1 VDERD
6 VALTVGAPNLR
17 VPRQLLRG
25 SRDREASSMAR
36 GNGG

>member
-17 VPRQLLRG
+17 VPEQLLRG
-25 SRDREASSMAR
+25 SRERAR
-36 GNGG
+36 GI